1 MFAKRWDSR
10 IPETM
15 VQVRDELLPAS
26 PWVLRFAPL
35 LRPEGVVLDLACGSG
50 RHALA
55 LGELGHRVVAV
66 DRDPSALARFAAHE
80 KHHVDLEAGGWPF
93 GPRRFDGIVVTN
105 YLHRPLLA
113 LLSAALAPDGVLIY
127 ETFAQGNGEFG
138 RPSNPD
144 FLLAPGELLD
154 AARGLRIVAFEEG
167 YVAAPKPA
175 FVQRICAV
183 RHEGNTP
190 AKRYKL

>member
-1 MFAKRWDSR
+1 
-10 IPETM
+10 M
-15 VQVRDELLPAS
+15 VQSRDELLPAS

-55 LGELGHRVVAV
+55 LGALGHRVVAV
-66 DRDPSALARFAAHE
+66 DRDRAALEGFAAHE
-80 KHHVDLEAGGWPF
+80 KHIVDLEAGGWPF
-93 GPRRFDGIVVTN
+93 DSRRFDGIVVTN

-113 LLSAALAPDGVLIY
+113 QLPAALATDGVLIY
-127 ETFAQGNGEFG
+127 ETFAEGNGAWG

-167 YVAAPKPA
+167 YVAAPKSA

-183 RHEGNTP
+183 RHEGKP
-190 AKRYKL
+190 PSERYKL